1 MNSKVNIN
9 PLMSSSLALIDEFS
23 CRWLKVKRINVL
35 ATFKLFLF
43 EWRLEL
49 ESVLDLSEVVKVR
62 HVEVSTV
69 FGYLRLLLG
78 LRLHIVLRHVLK

>member
-1 MNSKVNIN
+1 
-9 PLMSSSLALIDEFS
+9 MSSSLALIDEFS

-43 EWRLEL
+43 EWRLEF
-49 ESVLDLSEVVKVR
+49 ESVLDLSEVVKVC

-69 FGYLRLLLG
+69 FGYLGLFLLTFRLDE
-78 LRLHIVLRHVLK
+78 VLRHVLKKSV